1 MKKMAES
8 EIRFDDGAAYERMMG
23 TWSRLAGEVFINWIK
38 PRSGMHWV
46 DVGCGNG
53 AFTELLIDQCAP
65 LKVDGVDPSEAQISF
80 ARSRRQ
86 GPNVAN
92 FRRADAQ
99 SLPFPD
105 NSFDAAVMALVIFF
119 LPSPAKGVEEMARV
133 VKSGGLVSAYAWD
146 ALGLGMPH
154 APIGKELRA
163 MGFQPGLPPSAEA
176 SRIDVMQDLWRSAG
190 LSQVETRVID
200 VQRTFADF
208 EDYWATN
215 LLAGSIASVVAAMS
229 PEQVV
234 ELKSRVRLRL
244 TPGPSGSITYETRAN
259 AVKGILP

>member
-1 MKKMAES
+1 MAELQ
-8 EIRFDDGAAYERMMG
+8 IRFDDGAAYERMMG
-23 TWSRLAGEVFINWIK
+23 TWSRLAGEIFIDWIN

-53 AFTELLIDQCAP
+53 AFTELLMDRCAAS
-65 LKVDGVDPSEAQISF
+65 KVDGVDPSEAQLSF

-86 GPNVAN
+86 GPKVAV
-92 FRRADAQ
+92 FQLADAQ

-119 LPSPAKGVEEMARV
+119 LPSPAKGVAEMART

-163 MGFQPGLPPSAEA
+163 MGLQPGLPPSADA
-176 SRIDVMQDLWRSAG
+176 SRINVMHDLWKGAG
-190 LSQVETRVID
+190 LREVETRVID

-215 LLAGSIASVVAAMS
+215 LLAPTIGSVVSAMS
-229 PEQVV
+229 AEQVD
-234 ELKSRVRLRL
+234 ELKSRVRMRL
-244 TPGPSGSITYETRAN
+244 TSDASGRVTYKTRAN
-259 AVKGILP
+259 AVKGFVP